1 MNRQAARVRVDD
13 TLRTAAEL
21 FALTQVSDLAVVDAQ
36 GRFVG
41 VLSEGDVLR
50 ALMPDYTGL
59 EDSPVTLEDAIAFF
73 TTAGLQRGGDPVAP
87 LVIEESIT
95 ITPDDDLL
103 KPAAAMVTHQIRR
116 LPVLSGDRFVGTLS
130 RADVVWALLCE
141 APRVVAAEGP
151 DPRRTAASP
160 AAGG

>member
-21 FALTQVSDLAVVDAQ
+21 LALTQVSDLAVVDAQ

-59 EDSPVTLEDAIAFF
+59 EDSSVTLEDAIAFF
-73 TTAGLQRGGDPVAP
+73 TTAGLQRGDDPVAP

-141 APRVVAAEGP
+141 APRVVAAEDP
-151 DPRRTAASP
+151 DLRRPAASP

>member
-1 MNRQAARVRVDD
+1 VRVRDVMNRQAARVRVDD
-13 TLRTAAEL
+13 TLRMAAEL
-21 FALTQVSDLAVVDAQ
+21 LALTQVSDLAVVDDQ

-41 VLSEGDVLR
+41 VLSEGDLLR

-59 EDSPVTLEDAIAFF
+59 EDSPVTLEDAVAFF
-73 TTAGLQRGGDPVAP
+73 STVGLQRGDDPVAP

-116 LPVLSGDRFVGTLS
+116 LPVLEGERFVGTLS

-141 APRVVAAEGP
+141 APRAA
-151 DPRRTAASP
+151 AAAP
-160 AAGG
+160 AAG

>member
-1 MNRQAARVRVDD
+1 MRVRDVMNRQAARVRVDD
-13 TLRTAAEL
+13 TLRAAAEL
-21 FALTQVSDLAVVDAQ
+21 LALTQVSDLAVVDEH

-41 VLSEGDVLR
+41 VLSEGDLLR

-73 TTAGLQRGGDPVAP
+73 STVGLQRGDDPVAP

-103 KPAAAMVTHQIRR
+103 RPAAAMVTHQIRR
-116 LPVLSGDRFVGTLS
+116 LPVLEGDRFVGTLS

-141 APRVVAAEGP
+141 APRAA
-151 DPRRTAASP
+151 AAAP
-160 AAGG
+160 AAG